1 VLDAM
6 PASPAIVK
14 TPTWDIVAWNAAA
27 VAVLGDYGALPPDG
41 RNLLRIL
48 FEDPRKRV
56 TLPDWEDNVRWAVA
70 VFRIDVARCGPGSEA
85 AALAAELQA
94 RNEAFRRIWAD
105 SDVRHPG
112 SGVKRLLH
120 HEAGELSL
128 QYTSFAVNE
137 AEGLAMLVFTP
148 ATAED
153 RLKVERL
160 VGARATVRARFP
172 AAVASQ

>member
-1 VLDAM
+1 LQQVLDAM

-27 VAVLGDYGALPPDG
+27 VAVLGDYGARPPHE
-41 RNLLRIL
+41 RNLLRRL
-48 FEDPRKRV
+48 FEDPDRRAA
-56 TLPDWEDNVRWAVA
+56 LPDWEDNVHWAVS

-94 RNEAFRRIWAD
+94 TNEAFRRVWAD

-112 SGVKRLLH
+112 SGQKRLIH
-120 HEAGELSL
+120 PSAGELSL

-137 AEGLAMLVFTP
+137 IDGLAMLVFTP
-148 ATAED
+148 STPED
-153 RLKVERL
+153 RRKVEAL
-160 VGARATVRARFP
+160 LARAP
-172 AAVASQ
+172 AAREASG